1 MDVDVPD
8 LTPGAV
14 DLEHFELLL
23 SDTATSGEK
32 VIAALR
38 DYLVY
43 GVDYKEATTNHGA
56 NVSQFY
62 KRLNSIKK
70 KHIFAA
76 KVSKF
81 YTKA

>member
-1 MDVDVPD
+1 MPVDVPD
-8 LTPGAV
+8 LKPGEV

-23 SDTATSGEK
+23 KETSTSGEA

-38 DYLVY
+38 DYLVN
-43 GVDYKEATTNHGA
+43 GIDYKVATQTHGA

-62 KRLNSIKK
+62 KRLNGIKK
-70 KHIFAA
+70 KHVFAA

-81 YTKA
+81 YANV